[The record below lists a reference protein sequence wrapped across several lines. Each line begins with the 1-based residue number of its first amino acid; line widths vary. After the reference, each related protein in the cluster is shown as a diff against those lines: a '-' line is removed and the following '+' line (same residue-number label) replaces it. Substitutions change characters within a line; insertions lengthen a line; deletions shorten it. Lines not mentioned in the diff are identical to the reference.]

1 MGVSE
6 NLGTKMRNGDD
17 DKPLDFG
24 GTFPIGLFFLAN
36 QKGLF
41 EQVEYGNI
49 ET

>member
-36 QKGLF
+36 QKKACSNRLSMG
-41 EQVEYGNI
+41 I
-49 ET
+49 